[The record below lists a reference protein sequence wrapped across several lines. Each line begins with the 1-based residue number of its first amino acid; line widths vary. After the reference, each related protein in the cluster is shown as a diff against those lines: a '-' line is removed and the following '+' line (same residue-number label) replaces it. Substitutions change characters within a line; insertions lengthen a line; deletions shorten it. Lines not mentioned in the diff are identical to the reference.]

1 MKSLTLF
8 LALIALLCL
17 ALVRLGNP
25 SSSGDGEPLTLYCAA
40 GIRHAVEPAVRAFEE
55 ETGTTVHI
63 QFGGSGSLLGQLQ
76 VDGGAADLYLPGDQS
91 FLEMGRAKDLIA
103 EILPLATM
111 RPVLA
116 VAEGNPL
123 GLRTMEDLLDRDLPF
138 ALGSPSAAA
147 VGRVVKTVYS
157 ELGLWTQIEAQ
168 AKVFQPT
175 VTELATSLQIG
186 QVDAAI
192 VWDATVAQFDGL
204 DLVRLPELERQPIR
218 VSVGVLR
225 QSPRPTSALQL
236 ARFLQARDRGR
247 AYFLASG
254 LTPTEGDVWSARP
267 EVLLYAGSMFHSAL
281 EETLHSWAQREGV
294 DLTRVYNGCGI
305 LVSQMESGGSP
316 DVFFSCDASFLD
328 EVQERFDPRVLL
340 SNNPLVLI
348 CAPKNPLQLKGLAD
362 LARPGLRVGLAH
374 PKQSALGRLT
384 QAQMEKEN
392 LAAPFA
398 ASGNLKQDA
407 PQGDFLVNALLT
419 GALDAAVVY
428 ASNAALAGDKLSSVA
443 LTPNAIA
450 EQLFAVRRNNTQGY
464 LLQRM
469 FDAATSD
476 ASKEQFSKL
485 GFEWRVGEGPR

>member
-1 MKSLTLF
+1 
-8 LALIALLCL
+8 
-17 ALVRLGNP
+17 
-25 SSSGDGEPLTLYCAA
+25 
-40 GIRHAVEPAVRAFEE
+40 
-55 ETGTTVHI
+55 
-63 QFGGSGSLLGQLQ
+63 
-76 VDGGAADLYLPGDQS
+76 
-91 FLEMGRAKDLIA
+91 
-103 EILPLATM
+103 
-111 RPVLA
+111 
-116 VAEGNPL
+116 
-123 GLRTMEDLLDRDLPF
+123 
-138 ALGSPSAAA
+138 
-147 VGRVVKTVYS
+147 
-157 ELGLWTQIEAQ
+157 
-168 AKVFQPT
+168 
-175 VTELATSLQIG
+175 
-186 QVDAAI
+186 
-192 VWDATVAQFDGL
+192 
-204 DLVRLPELERQPIR
+204 
-218 VSVGVLR
+218 
-225 QSPRPTSALQL
+225 
-236 ARFLQARDRGR
+236 
-247 AYFLASG
+247 
-254 LTPTEGDVWSARP
+254 LTPTEGDAWSARP

-281 EETLHSWAQREGV
+281 EKTLHSWSQREGV

-328 EVQERFDPRVLL
+328 EVQERFDPRVVL

-392 LAAPFA
+392 LAAAFA

-450 EQLFAVRRNNTQGY
+450 EQLFAVRRNNTQSY

-476 ASKEQFSKL
+476 ASKEQFRKL
-485 GFEWRVGEGPR
+485 GFEWRMGEDSR